1 MLARKASS
9 KHMPEEE
16 YNILSVAEKAK
27 RHRFVL
33 CPNKLSNC
41 INKKPA
47 LTTNIQDTISIVGSN
62 EYVIT
67 ADLMDSFNQRV
78 VQEDHLPYMG
88 FHSPHG
94 DNYVFLR
101 SPQGLLNQSEEL
113 ETMMKT
119 VLVDGIKA
127 NHVRVHADNI
137 YVFGSTMA
145 ETVTRWERVLDS
157 LQANNLKLSPK
168 KTSCFPESLDLLG
181 WSKQ

>member
-1 MLARKASS
+1 MSLGYNGNSGNFDVTFEFHNNLPPPPHKGHFPQYYKHGEEAVLQAKIEDLEKQNIVAKESVIKESNINFQVKYASPCMLARKASS

-67 ADLMDSFNQRV
+67 ADLMDSFNQSVVYNCLYYFRV
-78 VQEDHLPYMG
+78 ESS
-88 FHSPHG
+88 FHI
-94 DNYVFLR
+94 
-101 SPQGLLNQSEEL
+101 LNKHRFDMAQSA
-113 ETMMKT
+113 
-119 VLVDGIKA
+119 G
-127 NHVRVHADNI
+127 
-137 YVFGSTMA
+137 
-145 ETVTRWERVLDS
+145 
-157 LQANNLKLSPK
+157 
-168 KTSCFPESLDLLG
+168 
-181 WSKQ
+181 